1 MLFRKSTSQKKQIRC
16 WSAWLCGILVLVLLY
31 FPFSSGVAAAQQ
43 GNSEVIPLL
52 VFWGLGA
59 LGVLAAFRWES
70 YGGAAISLSALAAG
84 IYMLT
89 KFRGQELHFGL
100 IFTLLLLMT
109 GITFLQ
115 CWQRKKLL
123 EKP

>member
-1 MLFRKSTSQKKQIRC
+1 MLFRKTNKQHKRIRC
-16 WSAWLCGILVLVLLY
+16 WTAWLCGVLVLILLY
-31 FPFSSGVAAAQQ
+31 FPYSSGITAARH
-43 GNSEVIPLL
+43 GNTAVIPLL

-70 YGGAAISLSALAAG
+70 YGGAAISLSALGAG
-84 IYMLT
+84 IYIVT
-89 KFRGQELHFGL
+89 KYRGQELHFGL

-123 EKP
+123 EKS